1 MNHNSTLQ
9 KIHQS
14 LILSLVCGVRGG
26 GDVRLGVGGWGGGVT
41 KGKGEDVEDNSV
53 GLMAE
58 SWMKSLEPK
67 AG

>member
-1 MNHNSTLQ
+1 M
-9 KIHQS
+9 
-14 LILSLVCGVRGG
+14 CGWGWRGRGG
-26 GDVRLGVGGWGGGVT
+26 EVTRGGN

-58 SWMKSLEPK
+58 SWMKSSEPK